1 MAASIPILKIDD
13 FLIASIQTSLD
24 DRSVLQFQ
32 NDLLERVSETGSL
45 GVIVDITAVEIVD
58 SFLARSL
65 NDIAIAVH
73 LLGTKMAIVGMRPT
87 VAITLVEM
95 GLSIPN
101 AITALNLDKGL
112 KLMREQAKENMKNS
126 GNGKDGDDDEKRE
139 SRD

>member
-1 MAASIPILKIDD
+1 MAASIPILKVEE

-32 NDLLERVSETGSL
+32 NDLLEKVAETGTRS
-45 GVIVDITAVEIVD
+45 VVVDITAVEVVD

-73 LLGTKMAIVGMRPT
+73 LLGTRMALVGMRPS

-101 AITALNLDKGL
+101 AITARNLDRGL
-112 KLMREQAKENMKNS
+112 KLMRE
-126 GNGKDGDDDEKRE
+126 
-139 SRD
+139 

>member
-1 MAASIPILKIDD
+1 MTASIPILKIED

-24 DRSVLQFQ
+24 DRAVIQFQ
-32 NDLLERVSETGSL
+32 NDLLEKVAQTGAL

-73 LLGTKMAIVGMRPT
+73 LLGTKMTIVGMRPS

-112 KLMREQAKENMKNS
+112 RMMREQAVADKKKLENRKN
-126 GNGKDGDDDEKRE
+126 GDGEEKRE
-139 SRD
+139 DRD